1 MGLGIQKFTP
11 RRHCDWL
18 KRQSQRATHSYSH
31 THRQRDSH
39 SHRLSERMRFSSH
52 TAEVLFSS
60 LLFSSRTN
68 NNACRGSAAP
78 GKTITEIV
86 CPLCARNQCNFRE
99 NGQKRTTHRE
109 IESVR
114 GSEREREMGAHSVGV
129 RVQQARSKRGRCR
142 KKMGAEQPK
151 TTNKAEAGDQTRT
164 EPSRTVNESTFMFSS
179 LCSSSS
185 CCCRLFSLSIEH
197 TPQWATTTTNKAADI
212 KEPMEQSRQAA

>member
-1 MGLGIQKFTP
+1 MP
-11 RRHCDWL
+11 RKCSA
-18 KRQSQRATHSYSH
+18 RQ
-31 THRQRDSH
+31 
-39 SHRLSERMRFSSH
+39 
-52 TAEVLFSS
+52 
-60 LLFSSRTN
+60 N
-68 NNACRGSAAP
+68 NNGNCVP
-78 GKTITEIV
+78 TV
-86 CPLCARNQCNFRE
+86 CEKSMQFQRE
-99 NGQKRTTHRE
+99 RAKENYTQRECERKR
-109 IESVR
+109 
-114 GSEREREMGAHSVGV
+114 EREREMGAHSVGV
-129 RVQQARSKRGRCR
+129 RMQQARSKRGRCR

>member
-1 MGLGIQKFTP
+1 MAEKAKPTGHALIQ
-11 RRHCDWL
+11 
-18 KRQSQRATHSYSH
+18 SYTHTQSH
-31 THRQRDSH
+31 TDRETATATGS
-39 SHRLSERMRFSSH
+39 LSVC
-52 TAEVLFSS
+52 VLALTLPKLSS

-86 CPLCARNQCNFRE
+86 CPLCAKNQCNFRE

-129 RVQQARSKRGRCR
+129 RMQQARSKRGRCR

-164 EPSRTVNESTFMFSS
+164 EPSRTVNERTFMFSS